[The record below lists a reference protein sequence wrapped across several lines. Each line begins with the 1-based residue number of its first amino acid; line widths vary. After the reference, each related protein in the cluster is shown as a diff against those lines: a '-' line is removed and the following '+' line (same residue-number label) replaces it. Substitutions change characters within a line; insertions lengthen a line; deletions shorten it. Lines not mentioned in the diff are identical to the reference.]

1 LGLLSVTGGRGNSVS
16 YPTKIRKERAEQR
29 SSSVDA
35 VQARPRG
42 WDIFVPDGYL
52 LRGTLGVPKL
62 RQMTERPANAGLE
75 IRTVLFDLD
84 RLRGIGER

>member
-1 LGLLSVTGGRGNSVS
+1 MLSLTGGRGNSVS

-29 SSSVDA
+29 GSSVDA

-42 WDIFVPDGYL
+42 WDIFAPDGYL
-52 LRGTLGVPKL
+52 PRGTLGVPKL
-62 RQMTERPANAGLE
+62 RQMTERPANAVLE

-84 RLRGIGER
+84 GPRGIGER